1 MTFCTSCGQEIQQS
15 DSLFCPNC
23 GSRVATAGVSS
34 PAKMGPAGHSPA
46 TPIASE
52 TSGLAIGSLICGILF
67 FIFPS
72 AVAAV
77 IMGHI
82 SRAEIRRSGGRKTG
96 DGMALAGLVL
106 GYIGLSIIPLLI
118 ISAIAIPNLLRAKM
132 AANEASAT
140 RSLRAL
146 NKSAS
151 VYSTTYGAYPS
162 SLGALGPSSSPSSTA
177 ANLIDSA
184 LANGTKSGYVFV
196 YYGIFDPAGKGEAER
211 YIITASPVT
220 PRTTGM
226 RYFFTDQS
234 GTIRTESNRV
244 ATSESPPID

>member
-1 MTFCTSCGQEIQQS
+1 
-15 DSLFCPNC
+15 
-23 GSRVATAGVSS
+23 
-34 PAKMGPAGHSPA
+34 
-46 TPIASE
+46 
-52 TSGLAIGSLICGILF
+52 LF

-132 AANEASAT
+132 AANEASAM
-140 RSLRAL
+140 RSLRVL

-162 SLGALGPSSSPSSTA
+162 SLGALGPSPSPSPTA

-184 LANGTKSGYVFV
+184 LASGTKSGYVFV
-196 YYGIFDPAGKGEAER
+196 YYGIFNPAGKGEAER

-244 ATSESPPID
+244 ATAESPPID

>member
-1 MTFCTSCGQEIQQS
+1 
-15 DSLFCPNC
+15 
-23 GSRVATAGVSS
+23 
-34 PAKMGPAGHSPA
+34 
-46 TPIASE
+46 
-52 TSGLAIGSLICGILF
+52 
-67 FIFPS
+67 
-72 AVAAV
+72 
-77 IMGHI
+77 
-82 SRAEIRRSGGRKTG
+82 
-96 DGMALAGLVL
+96 
-106 GYIGLSIIPLLI
+106 
-118 ISAIAIPNLLRAKM
+118 M

-196 YYGIFDPAGKGEAER
+196 YYGIFDPAGSKGEAER

>member
-1 MTFCTSCGQEIQQS
+1 
-15 DSLFCPNC
+15 
-23 GSRVATAGVSS
+23 
-34 PAKMGPAGHSPA
+34 
-46 TPIASE
+46 
-52 TSGLAIGSLICGILF
+52 
-67 FIFPS
+67 
-72 AVAAV
+72 
-77 IMGHI
+77 
-82 SRAEIRRSGGRKTG
+82 
-96 DGMALAGLVL
+96 MALAGLVL

-118 ISAIAIPNLLRAKM
+118 ISAIAIPNFLRARM
-132 AANEASAT
+132 AANEASM

-146 NKSAS
+146 NESAS

-162 SLGALGPSSSPSSTA
+162 SLGALGPSPSPSSTA

-244 ATSESPPID
+244 ATAESPPIE

>member
-1 MTFCTSCGQEIQQS
+1 
-15 DSLFCPNC
+15 
-23 GSRVATAGVSS
+23 
-34 PAKMGPAGHSPA
+34 
-46 TPIASE
+46 
-52 TSGLAIGSLICGILF
+52 LF

-118 ISAIAIPNLLRAKM
+118 ISAIAIPNLLRARM
-132 AANEASAT
+132 AANEASAAG
-140 RSLRAL
+140 SLRVL
-146 NKSAS
+146 NTSAV
-151 VYSTTYGAYPS
+151 VYSTTYGVFPPS
-162 SLGALGPSSSPSSTA
+162 LAALGPSSSPSSTA

-184 LANGTKSGYVFV
+184 LAGGTKSGYIFV
-196 YYGIFDPAGKGEAER
+196 YYPIFRPRREGETER

-244 ATSESPPID
+244 ATAESPPMD

>member
-1 MTFCTSCGQEIQQS
+1 
-15 DSLFCPNC
+15 
-23 GSRVATAGVSS
+23 
-34 PAKMGPAGHSPA
+34 
-46 TPIASE
+46 
-52 TSGLAIGSLICGILF
+52 LF

-132 AANEASAT
+132 AANEASAM

>member
-1 MTFCTSCGQEIQQS
+1 
-15 DSLFCPNC
+15 
-23 GSRVATAGVSS
+23 
-34 PAKMGPAGHSPA
+34 
-46 TPIASE
+46 
-52 TSGLAIGSLICGILF
+52 
-67 FIFPS
+67 
-72 AVAAV
+72 
-77 IMGHI
+77 MGHI

-118 ISAIAIPNLLRAKM
+118 ISAIAIPNLLRARM
-132 AANEASAT
+132 AANEASAAG
-140 RSLRAL
+140 SLRVL
-146 NKSAS
+146 NTSAV
-151 VYSTTYGAYPS
+151 VYSTTYGVFPPS
-162 SLGALGPSSSPSSTA
+162 LAALGPSSSPSSTA

-184 LANGTKSGYVFV
+184 LAGGTKSGYIFV
-196 YYGIFDPAGKGEAER
+196 YYPIFRPRREGETEG